1 MKKKKIAKILA
12 HTLVATVYTVPYV
25 GVALGEM
32 KPEGPAASETEEVS
46 QAISQEV
53 IQLLQEKERP
63 EAFRFNIAGRPGVH
77 FRIYYSPTGE
87 EGSYKPLPG
96 GEGVIGENGMATLSL
111 TPKELGEENLYLK
124 VFTSDSA
131 DFKARVRVNASPL
144 VLESE
149 KPELELRRWW
159 PRRYRSRTPNVVATV
174 RGALPE
180 RKIEKR

>member
-1 MKKKKIAKILA
+1 MKKKKIAKVLA
-12 HTLVATVYTVPYV
+12 HTLVATVYTVPYT

-32 KPEGPAASETEEVS
+32 KPEGPGAPKTQEVS

-53 IQLLQEKERP
+53 IQLLQEKEKP
-63 EAFRFNIAGRPGVH
+63 GMHRFNIAGRPGVH

-96 GEGVIGENGMATLSL
+96 GEGVIGDNGMASLSL
-111 TPKELGEENLYLK
+111 SLKELGEENLYLK

-131 DFKARVRVNASPL
+131 DFKGQVRVNASPL
-144 VLESE
+144 ALMSE
-149 KPELELRRWW
+149 EPEMKLRGFFD
-159 PRRYRSRTPNVVATV
+159 RRYRVRTPTAVAAV